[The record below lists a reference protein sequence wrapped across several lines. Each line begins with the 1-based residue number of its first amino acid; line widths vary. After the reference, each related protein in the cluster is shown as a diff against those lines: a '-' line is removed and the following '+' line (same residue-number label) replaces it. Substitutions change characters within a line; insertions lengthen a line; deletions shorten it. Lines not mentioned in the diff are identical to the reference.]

1 MKRPGH
7 VPIVELQRALQS
19 GELTARELVERS
31 LQLISSTD
39 PAVGALVHV
48 DEHYARSRADTI
60 DREGFFD
67 PSETLRGLPTADKDL
82 VKRAGMPTR
91 YGSRT
96 REHRPFDTESDPMA
110 NWVDEV
116 GAISVGKTATSEFGM
131 AGYTETSLEGV
142 VRNPKNPER
151 QVGGSSG
158 GAAAAVAAGFFPF
171 APGSD
176 GGGSIRIPALACAVV
191 GWKPSR
197 GLIPAGSGLES
208 PAGLAVPGLLTPTA
222 ADLEVIAPQ
231 LRRGSWEWS
240 VAAPASGENSIR
252 RVGFTTRSP
261 WPREWGIGP
270 DGSAATAFEH
280 AIHALEGAGLEVV
293 ALDWQPDETYHE
305 HFLTVW
311 AVTTAAIDVDD
322 ESLLEPLTR
331 YLRSHAQTISS
342 VEFSRALAKLKEFER
357 DTVRAFSAV
366 DAVLTPGLAFAPP
379 PIGFFSDDP
388 EVNFRQQVEFTPW
401 TSFVNVSGLPA
412 VVLPTAVESDGIPR
426 GVQLIGRP
434 GADTAI
440 ISLAARLE
448 SLFAEGAR

>member
-1 MKRPGH
+1 M
-7 VPIVELQRALQS
+7 PIVELQRALHS

-31 LQLISSTD
+31 LELISSNNPT
-39 PAVGALVHV
+39 VGALVHV
-48 DEHYARSRADTI
+48 DENYARSRAEEI
-60 DREGFFD
+60 DREGFSD

-82 VKRAGMPTR
+82 VRRAGMPTR

-96 REHRPFDTESDPMA
+96 REHRPNDTESDPMA
-110 NWVDEV
+110 TWVDDV
-116 GAISVGKTATSEFGM
+116 GAVSVGKTATSEFGM

-158 GAAAAVAAGFFPF
+158 GAAATVAAGFFPF

-176 GGGSIRIPALACAVV
+176 GGGSIRIPALACGVV

-197 GLIPAGSGLES
+197 GFIPAGSGLES
-208 PAGLAVPGLLTPTA
+208 PAGLAVPGLLTRTA
-222 ADLEVIAPQ
+222 ADLETIAPQ
-231 LRRGSWEWS
+231 LRRGSWEWA
-240 VAAPASGENSIR
+240 VAAPATAERAID
-252 RVGFTTRSP
+252 RVGVTTRSP
-261 WPREWGIGP
+261 WPKEWGIGP
-270 DGSAATAFEH
+270 DERALAAFEH
-280 AIHALEGAGLEVV
+280 GIHALESAGVDVVELE
-293 ALDWQPDETYHE
+293 WQPDETYHE

-311 AVTTAAIDVDD
+311 AVTAAAIDVDD

-331 YLRSHAQTISS
+331 YLRTHAQTISS
-342 VEFSRALAKLKEFER
+342 VEFSRALAKLKDFER
-357 DTVRAFSAV
+357 DTIRAFSAV

-379 PIGFFSDDP
+379 PIGFFSEDP

-412 VVLPTAVESDGIPR
+412 VVLPTPLESDGIAR

-440 ISLAARLE
+440 ITLATRLE
-448 SLFAEGAR
+448 GLFGEGLVSA